1 MDKFINL
8 MYDFF
13 AFAFPGACII
23 VSILLLRIDD
33 KFLYH
38 QFPDVLVSY
47 TWHTFLVFTLLGY
60 IMGYVIRPVARYLL
74 LINLSVFL
82 FSYLQMHCN
91 NLYNKFCLSR
101 NKGEAWKK
109 FESTKKKHKKLVE
122 NLKHTNLSN
131 SFIKIRELT
140 PRSSQYIEFWDMH
153 ITMAHNLA
161 FACLVF
167 LAVQLTNYFY
177 YCYFFISDTF
187 MIILFITI
195 GLFFFIL
202 LRISLK
208 FANWWSND
216 LDAALWFISQN
227 KKSGHDKSIIHKPF
241 ITFKS

>member
-23 VSILLLRIDD
+23 VSISLLRIDNT
-33 KFLYH
+33 FIYSEL
-38 QFPDVLVSY
+38 PDVLTSY
-47 TWHTFLVFTLLGY
+47 SWHTFLVFTLLGY
-60 IMGYVIRPVARYLL
+60 IMGYVIRPVARCLL

-82 FSYLQMHCN
+82 SSYPPIHFKYMF
-91 NLYNKFCLSR
+91 Y
-101 NKGEAWKK
+101 
-109 FESTKKKHKKLVE
+109 KKKEGANEKLEIAKKRYKKLVE
-122 NLKHTNLSN
+122 KLNSTNLSN

-153 ITMAHNLA
+153 ITMSHNLA

-167 LAVQLTNYFY
+167 LVVQLINYYYY

-187 MIILFITI
+187 MITLFITI

-202 LRISLK
+202 LSISLK
-208 FANWWSND
+208 FAIWWSND
-216 LDAALWFISQN
+216 IDAAVWFISQN
-227 KKSGHDKSIIHKPF
+227 KKSGHDKSLIHKPF
-241 ITFKS
+241 ITFKR